1 MFHWSVPL
9 LLSTLFLVLRA
20 STLGASAGSGSNIK
34 YTASLGESV
43 ECLSEVNAAREAA
56 GLPNFTAASDNNK
69 LNDPTGIS
77 LDETNEWTKVCTHLI
92 PTEAP
97 EAMAAPS
104 ALKPFEDGTYAFKS
118 LTAAQ
123 PNCKE
128 TVDYWKAAYKNF
140 TGLPPSKTD
149 GETLYNNQD
158 NVSFVALY
166 NPSSNA
172 TADCRVVTCTQT
184 TTSTTG
190 GTEGGMLSTYADDG
204 TTKNGYALICKT
216 MPAVFG
222 SSGSALFTQEQWDRI
237 ISSLTGSAST
247 AVPSF
252 VALAIVT
259 FGIATLL

>member
-1 MFHWSVPL
+1 MFHWSL
-9 LLSTLFLVLRA
+9 SLLSTSFLVLSS
-20 STLGASAGSGSNIK
+20 STLGTSSGTVPTIK

-56 GLPNFTAASDNNK
+56 GLPSFAEASDNNK
-69 LNDPTGIS
+69 LNDPKT
-77 LDETNEWTKVCTHLI
+77 ETELQEGSDWRKVCEHLI
-92 PTEAP
+92 PTDAT
-97 EAMAAPS
+97 EAMTGRTS
-104 ALKPFEDGTYAFKS
+104 TKPFEKGLYAFKS
-118 LTAAQ
+118 LDDAE

-128 TVDYWKAAYKNF
+128 TVDYWKAAFKNF
-140 TGLPPSKTD
+140 TGLPPPKTED
-149 GETLYNNQD
+149 EALYKDQD

-166 NPSSNA
+166 NPSSSA

-184 TTSTTG
+184 TTTTPVDG
-190 GTEGGMLSTYADDG
+190 VGSTYVGGG
-204 TTKNGYALICKT
+204 TTKKGYALICKT
-216 MPAVFG
+216 MPSAFG
-222 SSGSALFTQEQWDRI
+222 DDGSALFTQEQWDRI